1 MFGIVRNKTTPQP
14 IYQTL
19 GKIKNQP
26 MTKIYRSFSEPD
38 RENLTWEETWRREDK
53 GLIKNYEVGRA
64 LAIKEPELAEKAKRG
79 ELPVLA
85 YKGGVEKALKKKEKI
100 GALNYIAKWQA
111 LRGED
116 LNIDMDEEL
125 VWTCTK
131 TKMRVTFTMDL
142 EKLKNSL

>member
-1 MFGIVRNKTTPQP
+1 
-14 IYQTL
+14 
-19 GKIKNQP
+19 

-38 RENLTWEETWRREDK
+38 RKNLTWEETWRQEDK

-79 ELPVLA
+79 ELPVLG

-116 LNIDMDEEL
+116 LNIDMNEEMVL
-125 VWTCTK
+125 TCSK
-131 TKMRVTFTMDL
+131 TKVRVTFTMDL
-142 EKLKNSL
+142 EKLKNSI

>member
-1 MFGIVRNKTTPQP
+1 MAQLKP
-14 IYQTL
+14 IT
-19 GKIKNQP
+19 
-26 MTKIYRSFSEPD
+26 MTRIYRSFSEPD
-38 RENLTWEETWRREDK
+38 RENLTWEETWKREDK

-79 ELPVLA
+79 ELPVLV

-116 LNIDMDEEL
+116 LNIDIDEEMVL
-125 VWTCTK
+125 TCSK
-131 TKMRVTFTMDL
+131 TKVRVTFTMNL
-142 EKLKNSL
+142 EKLKNSI

>member
-1 MFGIVRNKTTPQP
+1 
-14 IYQTL
+14 
-19 GKIKNQP
+19 

-38 RENLTWEETWRREDK
+38 RQNLTWEETWRKEDK

-79 ELPVLA
+79 ELPVLG
-85 YKGGVEKALKKKEKI
+85 YKGGTDKALKKNEKI

-116 LNIDMDEEL
+116 LNIDMNEEIVL
-125 VWTCTK
+125 TCTK
-131 TKMRVTFTMDL
+131 TKMIVTFTMDL
-142 EKLKNSL
+142 EKLKNAN